1 MLLCMMGAVAAI
13 VLLLSV
19 GLCDAREKVLDS
31 MASTDTA
38 VHDMLGKLSSRALQA
53 QSPKRSWRPAEH
65 CSSQTIPA
73 QSWLWQLLGLKGARP
88 RGDLDAT
95 VVAKVHLP
103 QFRAPCSALEGRQH
117 SLSAPR
123 SALPV
128 ACARHRLPVAYCQ
141 PSDSARYWEEVAAG
155 VEIKVAA
162 AKVQAAAVVDA
173 ATRAR
178 AAAES
183 ARDAAG
189 GQETPAEMQA
199 RAHAAEATIAEA
211 VATAGAEKI
220 KTSATRIQFA
230 VAEKF
235 RTPVGGIGKGAPGG
249 PEREVAMAEEDI
261 IKAAEQLQDAEEKA
275 QLAAAA
281 AEKLVAVARSQT
293 QARAKD
299 N

>member
-13 VLLLSV
+13 VLLLGV
-19 GLCDAREKVLDS
+19 GLCQAREKVLDS
-31 MASTDTA
+31 MSSTDMA
-38 VHDMLGKLSSRALQA
+38 VHDTVGRSAV
-53 QSPKRSWRPAEH
+53 QSAKRSGQPVEH
-65 CSSQTIPA
+65 CSSQTIPT
-73 QSWLWQLLGLKGARP
+73 QPWPWQLLDLKGARP
-88 RGDLDAT
+88 RADLDAT

-178 AAAES
+178 TAAES

-199 RAHAAEATIAEA
+199 RAHAADATIAEA

-230 VAEKF
+230 VAQKLQSYAV
-235 RTPVGGIGKGAPGG
+235 RKGAPGG

-261 IKAAEQLQDAEEKA
+261 VEAAERLQDAEEKA

-281 AEKLVAVARSQT
+281 AEKLVAVARAEAEAS
-293 QARAKD
+293 AD
-299 N
+299 EN

>member
-13 VLLLSV
+13 VLLLGV
-19 GLCDAREKVLDS
+19 GLCQAREKVLDS
-31 MASTDTA
+31 MSSTDMA
-38 VHDMLGKLSSRALQA
+38 VHDTVGRSAV
-53 QSPKRSWRPAEH
+53 QSAKRSCRPVEH
-65 CSSQTIPA
+65 CSSETIPA
-73 QSWLWQLLGLKGARP
+73 QPWPWRFLDSKGARP
-88 RGDLDAT
+88 RAHLDAT
-95 VVAKVHLP
+95 VVAKAHPTQL
-103 QFRAPCSALEGRQH
+103 RAPCSALVGRQH
-117 SLSAPR
+117 SLPALR

-128 ACARHRLPVAYCQ
+128 TCARHRLPVAHCQ
-141 PSDSARYWEEVAAG
+141 PFDAPGYWEEVAAG

-261 IKAAEQLQDAEEKA
+261 VEAAERLQDAEEKA